1 MLEICAS
8 NIQSAINA
16 QNSGADRIELCT
28 ELPVGGITPS
38 FGLIKHAVEQL
49 SIPVYVLIRP
59 RGGDFVYSDKE
70 FQIMKSDIEIV
81 KKLGAKGIVSG
92 VLNIDKTIDYKRTKE
107 LIELSKPLDFTFH
120 KAFDEVTEPIKE
132 LESLIDLGV
141 NRILTSG
148 QKETAEEGLDLLLKM
163 KEIAG
168 NRLTI
173 LPGGSVRPSNAELFL
188 KNGFK
193 EIHSSAV
200 NKGDNRYISDSD
212 TINKLVNL
220 KKNQ

>member
-28 ELPVGGITPS
+28 ELPVGGLTPS

-49 SIPVYVLIRP
+49 SIPIFVLIRP
-59 RGGDFVYSDKE
+59 RGGDFVYSDEE
-70 FQIMKSDIEIV
+70 FQIMKSDIEIA

-92 VLNIDKTIDYKRTKE
+92 VLNIDKTIDYEKTKE
-107 LIELSKPLDFTFH
+107 LVELSGPLEFTFH
-120 KAFDEVTEPIKE
+120 KAFDEVPDPIKE
-132 LESLIDLGV
+132 LENLIELGV

-148 QKETAEEGLDLLLKM
+148 QKETAEKGLDLLLKL

-173 LPGGSVRPSNAELFL
+173 LPGGSVRPNNAELIL
-188 KNGFK
+188 KKGFK

-200 NKGDNRYISDSD
+200 KKGDNSYISDSD
-212 TINKLVNL
+212 TIKKLVNL
-220 KKNQ
+220 KKQ